1 MNARTP
7 RALAAILCSA
17 LALPAGCAQPSGG
30 AATAGRAE
38 VPHGYVAG
46 AEEMSEP
53 QSRLVL
59 ADGATGRVHVLDL
72 LTGKVAAVAGEGGVR
87 AVTGDGRFAFL
98 RTGSGGLRVVD
109 SGVWTVD
116 HGDHSHYYRAAAR
129 DLGVI
134 TGPPPYDVTG
144 DAAVTAVRSGDGTVT
159 LLDRARLERGEIA
172 ATGTI
177 EAAAVVPYRQHLL
190 VADAGVIQ
198 ARPHPTEP
206 GTTAGTGG
214 PGAATEPGTT
224 GGTGVTVGG
233 CDDPAG
239 VAVTRRGVVFG
250 CADGALLVS
259 EKDGAFEGVRIRYPG
274 KPAERERA
282 KEFWHRPGSTTL
294 AAKAGEPGVWVLDV
308 TARTWRLLK
317 TGPVVAVTAAGPES
331 PVLTLTRDGV
341 LHAHDPV
348 SGKESAR
355 TELLSA
361 PLTGSPV
368 IQVDTARAYVNDP
381 AGQVVHEIDYNDGL
395 RRARTLRPG
404 FAPAL
409 MTETGR

>member
-1 MNARTP
+1 
-7 RALAAILCSA
+7 
-17 LALPAGCAQPSGG
+17 
-30 AATAGRAE
+30 
-38 VPHGYVAG
+38 
-46 AEEMSEP
+46 MSEP

-72 LTGKVAAVAGEGGVR
+72 LTGKVAAVAGGGGVR
-87 AVTGDGRFAFL
+87 DVTGDGRFAFL
-98 RTGSGGLRVVD
+98 STGAGGLRVVD

-129 DLGVI
+129 DLGVV

-172 ATGTI
+172 ETGTI

-198 ARPHPTEP
+198 ARPRPAAPGTTTTARPSVTTEP
-206 GTTAGTGG
+206 STTAGTGG
-214 PGAATEPGTT
+214 PGATGT
-224 GGTGVTVGG
+224 TGVTVGG

-250 CADGALLVS
+250 CADGALLVF

-282 KEFWHRPGSTTL
+282 KEFWHRAGSTTL
-294 AAKAGEPGVWVLDV
+294 AAEAGESGVWVLDV

-331 PVLTLTRDGV
+331 PVLTLTGDGV